1 MLNSVC
7 LMGRLVADPELR
19 QTPSGVSVCSF
30 RIAVDRTYQPKG
42 QEKQTDFI
50 NIVTWRSTAE
60 FVSRYFR
67 KGQLVAVQGS
77 IQTSQYTD
85 RDGNKRTAFD
95 VVADNVFFA
104 EPKRD
109 GTSSGSRYDSPS
121 PAVQRGG
128 PGLPEHGIR
137 GFRGDRGRRRPSLLK
152 QGMAEERIAMISAV
166 PVLDGVT
173 ASF

>member
-7 LMGRLVADPELR
+7 LMGRLTADPELKST
-19 QTPSGVSVCSF
+19 QSGVSVCNF

-50 NIVTWRSTAE
+50 NIVTWRGTAE

-77 IQTSQYTD
+77 IQTGQYTD
-85 RDGNKRTAFD
+85 RDGNKRTTFD

-104 EPKRD
+104 EKKAK
-109 GTSSGSRYDSPS
+109 SG
-121 PAVQRGG
+121 
-128 PGLPEHGIR
+128 ET
-137 GFRGDRGRRRPSLLK
+137 K
-152 QGMAEERIAMISAV
+152 QGAGYDHSPDIQGDFEEIV
-166 PVLDGVT
+166 GNDEPP
-173 ASF
+173 F

>member
-104 EPKRD
+104 EKKAE
-109 GTSSGSRYDSPS
+109 SGETKQVAGYDQSPDIQGDFEEI
-121 PAVQRGG
+121 VGNDE
-128 PGLPEHGIR
+128 LP
-137 GFRGDRGRRRPSLLK
+137 F
-152 QGMAEERIAMISAV
+152 
-166 PVLDGVT
+166 
-173 ASF
+173 

>member
-19 QTPSGVSVCSF
+19 HTPSQVPVCSF

-67 KGQLVAVQGS
+67 CV
-77 IQTSQYTD
+77 
-85 RDGNKRTAFD
+85 
-95 VVADNVFFA
+95 
-104 EPKRD
+104 
-109 GTSSGSRYDSPS
+109 
-121 PAVQRGG
+121 
-128 PGLPEHGIR
+128 
-137 GFRGDRGRRRPSLLK
+137 
-152 QGMAEERIAMISAV
+152 
-166 PVLDGVT
+166 
-173 ASF
+173 

>member
-30 RIAVDRTYQPKG
+30 RIAVDRTYQPQG

-50 NIVTWRSTAE
+50 NIVTWRGTAE

-104 EPKRD
+104 EKKAE
-109 GTSSGSRYDSPS
+109 SG
-121 PAVQRGG
+121 
-128 PGLPEHGIR
+128 ET
-137 GFRGDRGRRRPSLLK
+137 K
-152 QGMAEERIAMISAV
+152 QGAGYDHSPDIQGDFEEIIS
-166 PVLDGVT
+166 PDELP
-173 ASF
+173 F

>member
-104 EPKRD
+104 EKKAESD
-109 GTSSGSRYDSPS
+109 ET
-121 PAVQRGG
+121 
-128 PGLPEHGIR
+128 
-137 GFRGDRGRRRPSLLK
+137 K
-152 QGMAEERIAMISAV
+152 QGAGYRHGPDIQGDFEEIV
-166 PVLDGVT
+166 GNDELP
-173 ASF
+173 F

>member
-7 LMGRLVADPELR
+7 LMGRLTADPELKST
-19 QTPSGVSVCSF
+19 QSGVSVCNF
-30 RIAVDRTYQPKG
+30 RIAVDRTYTPKG

-50 NIVTWRSTAE
+50 NIVTWRGTAE

-85 RDGNKRTAFD
+85 RDGNKRTTFD

-104 EPKRD
+104 EKKAE
-109 GTSSGSRYDSPS
+109 SG
-121 PAVQRGG
+121 
-128 PGLPEHGIR
+128 ET
-137 GFRGDRGRRRPSLLK
+137 K
-152 QGMAEERIAMISAV
+152 QGAGYDHSPDIQGDFEEIIS
-166 PVLDGVT
+166 PDELP
-173 ASF
+173 F

>member
-7 LMGRLVADPELR
+7 LMGRLTADPELKST
-19 QTPSGVSVCSF
+19 QSGVSVCSF
-30 RIAVDRTYQPKG
+30 RIAVDRTYTPKG

-85 RDGNKRTAFD
+85 RDGNKRTTFD

-104 EPKRD
+104 EKKAE
-109 GTSSGSRYDSPS
+109 SG
-121 PAVQRGG
+121 
-128 PGLPEHGIR
+128 ET
-137 GFRGDRGRRRPSLLK
+137 K
-152 QGMAEERIAMISAV
+152 QGAGYDHIPDIQGDFEEIIS
-166 PVLDGVT
+166 PDELP
-173 ASF
+173 F

>member
-77 IQTSQYTD
+77 IQTGQYTD

-104 EPKRD
+104 EKKAE
-109 GTSSGSRYDSPS
+109 SG
-121 PAVQRGG
+121 
-128 PGLPEHGIR
+128 ET
-137 GFRGDRGRRRPSLLK
+137 K
-152 QGMAEERIAMISAV
+152 QGAGYDHSPDIQGDFEEIIS
-166 PVLDGVT
+166 PDELP
-173 ASF
+173 F

>member
-19 QTPSGVSVCSF
+19 HTPSQVAVCSF
-30 RIAVDRTYQPKG
+30 RIAVDRTYQAKG

-50 NIVTWRSTAE
+50 NIVSWRQTAE

-77 IQTSQYTD
+77 IQTNSYTD
-85 RDGNKRTAFD
+85 KDGNKRTAFD

-109 GTSSGSRYDSPS
+109 STSAGNRYDNQIPQYNEAP
-121 PAVQRGG
+121 PAFSNNGSSDFEEIVGDDD
-128 PGLPEHGIR
+128 LP
-137 GFRGDRGRRRPSLLK
+137 F
-152 QGMAEERIAMISAV
+152 
-166 PVLDGVT
+166 
-173 ASF
+173 

>member
-7 LMGRLVADPELR
+7 LMGRLTADPELKST
-19 QTPSGVSVCSF
+19 QSGASVCSF
-30 RIAVDRTYQPKG
+30 RIAVDRTYTPKG

-85 RDGNKRTAFD
+85 RDGNKRTTFD

-104 EPKRD
+104 EKKAE
-109 GTSSGSRYDSPS
+109 SG
-121 PAVQRGG
+121 
-128 PGLPEHGIR
+128 ET
-137 GFRGDRGRRRPSLLK
+137 K
-152 QGMAEERIAMISAV
+152 QGAGYDHSPDIQGDFEEIIS
-166 PVLDGVT
+166 PDELP
-173 ASF
+173 F

>member
-7 LMGRLVADPELR
+7 LMGRLTADPELKST
-19 QTPSGVSVCSF
+19 QSGVSVCSF
-30 RIAVDRTYQPKG
+30 RIAVDRTYTPKG

-50 NIVTWRSTAE
+50 NIITWRSTAE

-85 RDGNKRTAFD
+85 RDGNKRTTFD

-104 EPKRD
+104 EKKAE
-109 GTSSGSRYDSPS
+109 SG
-121 PAVQRGG
+121 
-128 PGLPEHGIR
+128 ET
-137 GFRGDRGRRRPSLLK
+137 K
-152 QGMAEERIAMISAV
+152 QGAGYDHSPDIQGDFEEIIS
-166 PVLDGVT
+166 PDELP
-173 ASF
+173 F

>member
-7 LMGRLVADPELR
+7 LMGRLTADPELKST
-19 QTPSGVSVCSF
+19 QSGVSVCSF
-30 RIAVDRTYQPKG
+30 RIAVDRTYTPKG

-104 EPKRD
+104 EKKAE
-109 GTSSGSRYDSPS
+109 SG
-121 PAVQRGG
+121 
-128 PGLPEHGIR
+128 ET
-137 GFRGDRGRRRPSLLK
+137 K
-152 QGMAEERIAMISAV
+152 QGAGYDHSPDIQGDFEEIV
-166 PVLDGVT
+166 GNDELP
-173 ASF
+173 F

>member
-7 LMGRLVADPELR
+7 LMGRLTADPELKST
-19 QTPSGVSVCSF
+19 QSGVSVCNF

-50 NIVTWRSTAE
+50 NIVTWRGTAE

-85 RDGNKRTAFD
+85 RDGNKRTTFD

-104 EPKRD
+104 EKKAE
-109 GTSSGSRYDSPS
+109 SG
-121 PAVQRGG
+121 
-128 PGLPEHGIR
+128 ET
-137 GFRGDRGRRRPSLLK
+137 K
-152 QGMAEERIAMISAV
+152 QGAGYDHSPDIQGDFEEIIGDESL
-166 PVLDGVT
+166 P
-173 ASF
+173 F

>member
-7 LMGRLVADPELR
+7 LMGRLTADPELKST
-19 QTPSGVSVCSF
+19 QSGVSVCNF
-30 RIAVDRTYQPKG
+30 RIAVDRTYTPKG

-104 EPKRD
+104 EKKAE
-109 GTSSGSRYDSPS
+109 SG
-121 PAVQRGG
+121 
-128 PGLPEHGIR
+128 ET
-137 GFRGDRGRRRPSLLK
+137 K
-152 QGMAEERIAMISAV
+152 QGAGYDHSPDIQGDFEEIIS
-166 PVLDGVT
+166 PDE
-173 ASF
+173 FPF

>member
-7 LMGRLVADPELR
+7 LMGRLTADPELKST
-19 QTPSGVSVCSF
+19 QSGVSVCSF
-30 RIAVDRTYQPKG
+30 RIAVDRTYTPKG

-104 EPKRD
+104 EKKAE
-109 GTSSGSRYDSPS
+109 SG
-121 PAVQRGG
+121 
-128 PGLPEHGIR
+128 ET
-137 GFRGDRGRRRPSLLK
+137 K
-152 QGMAEERIAMISAV
+152 QGAGYDHSPDIQGDFEEIMGNDE
-166 PVLDGVT
+166 PP
-173 ASF
+173 F

>member
-95 VVADNVFFA
+95 VVADNVFRTQTGRHVLRLPVRF
-104 EPKRD
+104 
-109 GTSSGSRYDSPS
+109 PS

-128 PGLPEHGIR
+128 PGRPEHGIR

>member
-7 LMGRLVADPELR
+7 LMGRLTADPELKST
-19 QTPSGVSVCSF
+19 QSGVSVCSF

-104 EPKRD
+104 EKKAE
-109 GTSSGSRYDSPS
+109 SGD
-121 PAVQRGG
+121 A
-128 PGLPEHGIR
+128 
-137 GFRGDRGRRRPSLLK
+137 K
-152 QGMAEERIAMISAV
+152 QGVGYGHSPDIQGDFEEIV
-166 PVLDGVT
+166 GDGDT
-173 ASF
+173 TF

>member
-85 RDGNKRTAFD
+85 RDGNKRTSYK
-95 VVADNVFFA
+95 VVAHSVYFGDSRREESDSR
-104 EPKRD
+104 EPDYAPPPQDFTELADDD
-109 GTSSGSRYDSPS
+109 GE
-121 PAVQRGG
+121 
-128 PGLPEHGIR
+128 LP
-137 GFRGDRGRRRPSLLK
+137 F
-152 QGMAEERIAMISAV
+152 
-166 PVLDGVT
+166 
-173 ASF
+173 

>member
-7 LMGRLVADPELR
+7 LMGRLTADPELKST
-19 QTPSGVSVCSF
+19 QSGVSVCNF
-30 RIAVDRTYQPKG
+30 RIAVDRTYTPKG

-85 RDGNKRTAFD
+85 RDGNRRYATE
-95 VVADNVFFA
+95 VVADNVYFGDSR
-104 EPKRD
+104 RD
-109 GTSSGSRYDSPS
+109 GEGGYTPAPQAGRSSGYGAPAGNNSYPPS
-121 PAVQRGG
+121 GGGYTAAPAVDQFADLTDDDGE
-128 PGLPEHGIR
+128 LP
-137 GFRGDRGRRRPSLLK
+137 F
-152 QGMAEERIAMISAV
+152 
-166 PVLDGVT
+166 
-173 ASF
+173 

>member
-7 LMGRLVADPELR
+7 LMGRLTADPELKST
-19 QTPSGVSVCSF
+19 QSGVSVCNF

-50 NIVTWRSTAE
+50 NIVTWRTTAE

-85 RDGNKRTAFD
+85 RDGNKRTTFD

-104 EPKRD
+104 EKKAE
-109 GTSSGSRYDSPS
+109 SG
-121 PAVQRGG
+121 
-128 PGLPEHGIR
+128 ET
-137 GFRGDRGRRRPSLLK
+137 K
-152 QGMAEERIAMISAV
+152 QGAGYDHSPDIQGDFEEIV
-166 PVLDGVT
+166 GNDELP
-173 ASF
+173 F

>member
-1 MLNSVC
+1 MLNSAC
-7 LMGRLVADPELR
+7 LMGRLTADPELKST
-19 QTPSGVSVCSF
+19 QLGVSVCNF
-30 RIAVDRTYQPKG
+30 RIAVDRTYTPKG

-85 RDGNKRTAFD
+85 RDGNKRTTFD

-104 EPKRD
+104 EKKAE
-109 GTSSGSRYDSPS
+109 SG
-121 PAVQRGG
+121 
-128 PGLPEHGIR
+128 ET
-137 GFRGDRGRRRPSLLK
+137 K
-152 QGMAEERIAMISAV
+152 QGAGYDHSPDIQGDFEEIIGDESL
-166 PVLDGVT
+166 P
-173 ASF
+173 F

>member
-7 LMGRLVADPELR
+7 LMGRLTADPELKST
-19 QTPSGVSVCSF
+19 QSGVSVCNF
-30 RIAVDRTYQPKG
+30 RIAVDRTYTPKG

-85 RDGNKRTAFD
+85 RDGNKRTTFD
-95 VVADNVFFA
+95 GVADNVFFA
-104 EPKRD
+104 EKKAE
-109 GTSSGSRYDSPS
+109 SG
-121 PAVQRGG
+121 
-128 PGLPEHGIR
+128 ET
-137 GFRGDRGRRRPSLLK
+137 K
-152 QGMAEERIAMISAV
+152 QGAGYDHSPDIQDDFEEIV
-166 PVLDGVT
+166 GNDELQ
-173 ASF
+173 F

>member
-7 LMGRLVADPELR
+7 LMGRLTADPELKST
-19 QTPSGVSVCSF
+19 QSGVSVCSF

-50 NIVTWRSTAE
+50 NIVTWRGTAE

-77 IQTSQYTD
+77 IQTGQYTD
-85 RDGNKRTAFD
+85 RDGNKRTTFD

-104 EPKRD
+104 EKKAE
-109 GTSSGSRYDSPS
+109 SG
-121 PAVQRGG
+121 
-128 PGLPEHGIR
+128 ET
-137 GFRGDRGRRRPSLLK
+137 K
-152 QGMAEERIAMISAV
+152 QGAGYDHSPDIQGDFEEIMGNDE
-166 PVLDGVT
+166 LT
-173 ASF
+173 F

>member
-77 IQTSQYTD
+77 IQTGQYTD
-85 RDGNKRTAFD
+85 RDGNKRTTFD

-104 EPKRD
+104 EKKAE
-109 GTSSGSRYDSPS
+109 SG
-121 PAVQRGG
+121 
-128 PGLPEHGIR
+128 ET
-137 GFRGDRGRRRPSLLK
+137 K
-152 QGMAEERIAMISAV
+152 QGAGYDHSPDIQGDFEEIIS
-166 PVLDGVT
+166 PDELP
-173 ASF
+173 F

>member
-7 LMGRLVADPELR
+7 LMGRLTADPELKST
-19 QTPSGVSVCSF
+19 QSGVSVCSF
-30 RIAVDRTYQPKG
+30 RIAVDRTYTPKG

-104 EPKRD
+104 EKKAE
-109 GTSSGSRYDSPS
+109 SG
-121 PAVQRGG
+121 
-128 PGLPEHGIR
+128 ET
-137 GFRGDRGRRRPSLLK
+137 K
-152 QGMAEERIAMISAV
+152 QGAGYDHSPDIQGDFEEIIGDESL
-166 PVLDGVT
+166 P
-173 ASF
+173 F

>member
-7 LMGRLVADPELR
+7 LMGRLTADPELKST
-19 QTPSGVSVCSF
+19 QSGGSVCSF
-30 RIAVDRTYQPKG
+30 RIAVDRTYTPKG

-85 RDGNKRTAFD
+85 RDGNKRTTFD

-104 EPKRD
+104 EKKAE
-109 GTSSGSRYDSPS
+109 SG
-121 PAVQRGG
+121 
-128 PGLPEHGIR
+128 ET
-137 GFRGDRGRRRPSLLK
+137 K
-152 QGMAEERIAMISAV
+152 QGAGYDHSPDIQGDFEEIIS
-166 PVLDGVT
+166 PDELP
-173 ASF
+173 F

>member
-7 LMGRLVADPELR
+7 LMGRLTADPELKST
-19 QTPSGVSVCSF
+19 QSGVSVCSF

-104 EPKRD
+104 EKKAE
-109 GTSSGSRYDSPS
+109 SG
-121 PAVQRGG
+121 
-128 PGLPEHGIR
+128 ET
-137 GFRGDRGRRRPSLLK
+137 K
-152 QGMAEERIAMISAV
+152 QGAGYDHSPDIQGDFEEIIS
-166 PVLDGVT
+166 PDELP
-173 ASF
+173 F

>member
-7 LMGRLVADPELR
+7 LMGRLTADPELKST
-19 QTPSGVSVCSF
+19 QSGVSVCSF

-50 NIVTWRSTAE
+50 NIVTWRGTAE

-67 KGQLVAVQGS
+67 KSQLVAVQGS

-85 RDGNKRTAFD
+85 RDGNMRTAFD

-104 EPKRD
+104 EKKAE
-109 GTSSGSRYDSPS
+109 SG
-121 PAVQRGG
+121 
-128 PGLPEHGIR
+128 ET
-137 GFRGDRGRRRPSLLK
+137 K
-152 QGMAEERIAMISAV
+152 QGAGYDHSPDIQGDFEEIIGDESL
-166 PVLDGVT
+166 P
-173 ASF
+173 F